1 MIAPLIE
8 TEVVKDSAH
17 GLLTNPWLWADV
29 FLAML
34 VAAFFASLY
43 WAATKVLP
51 KWEAQQEATR
61 KARAEQH
68 AADLKARAEKEAAD
82 RLLTERWVTGA
93 VASAADTA
101 KHSVEAAHKE
111 IGERVADVKDQV
123 AGVHETARQIQRQ
136 LAGIAAKTGAP
147 MVVLVLI
154 LFFGGGSPAQT
165 PRYVRAR
172 HSERVVAVSAAP
184 VAPVA
189 PVELARVGTGEPGV
203 TPAPGRTAP
212 GPVKKDCDPRTC
224 RPPSQCRNG
233 ECQGAA
239 KKAGPTKLAGQVGP
253 SSFSVRA
260 AWQDSCPEAFPE
272 RRSDEL
278 WLSQQL

>member
-184 VAPVA
+184 VAPV
-189 PVELARVGTGEPGV
+189 ELARVGTGEPGT
-203 TPAPGRTAP
+203 TPPPGRTAP
-212 GPVKKDCDPRTC
+212 GPVRKDCDPRSC
-224 RPPSQCRNG
+224 KPPSRCERG
-233 ECQGAA
+233 ECVGAA
-239 KKAGPTKLAGQVGP
+239 RKPAPTKLAGQT
-253 SSFSVRA
+253 SSPTSYAVRE
-260 AWQDSCPEAFPE
+260 AWQDACPEPIPE
-272 RRSDEL
+272 RLPDEL
-278 WLSQQL
+278 WLAQQL